1 MSDER
6 FDRLEKLMEQLIRAV
21 GNVGAELEEV
31 KTTMVTKDEMASL
44 KDELTEVKLSQLRM
58 EQEYGP
64 KLAAL
69 SDGFHARGDEISH
82 LKEHLDER
90 LDALQTD
97 LSYVV
102 GKVAQHDRNIV
113 QLRKQAK

>member
-1 MSDER
+1 MSEER
-6 FDRLEKLMEQLIRAV
+6 FDRLEKMMEQLIRAV
-21 GNVGAELEEV
+21 GTVGADLEEV
-31 KTTMVTKDEMASL
+31 KATMATKDELAAV

-58 EQEYGP
+58 EQEYGT

-69 SDGFHARGDEISH
+69 SDGFHVRGDEISQ
-82 LKEHLDER
+82 LKEHLDDR

-102 GKVAQHDRNIV
+102 SKVAQHDRNII